1 MKRLILIIL
10 LFITICFILQTIFT
24 KKANQETVTVSNSG
38 EAIEEQNQ
46 SNSNIVIRLLHTKT
60 NEIQELNMDEYLY
73 RSCCSRDASK
83 F

>member
-10 LFITICFILQTIFT
+10 LFITICFILPTIFT